1 MTPFFSSSVCQAR
14 VLRRKF
20 IHMGRI
26 NMNTMNPPAAAPR
39 PLSIMASGYA
49 ISRQRTVLTRD
60 SPRDSHSAFAWS
72 AEAMAMTLAMVRPPP
87 LSVSPYHIIIASG
100 ISVKPAI
107 QMR

>member
-1 MTPFFSSSVCQAR
+1 
-14 VLRRKF
+14 
-20 IHMGRI
+20 
-26 NMNTMNPPAAAPR
+26 MNTMNPPAAAPR